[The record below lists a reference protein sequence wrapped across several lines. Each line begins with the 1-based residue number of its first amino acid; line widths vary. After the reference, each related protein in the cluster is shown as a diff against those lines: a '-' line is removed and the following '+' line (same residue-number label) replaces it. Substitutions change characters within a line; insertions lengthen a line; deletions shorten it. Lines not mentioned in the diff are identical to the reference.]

1 MTKSQTILFIT
12 PNFPPVVSAGVH
24 RTVRFVRY
32 LPEYGWQPVVL
43 AFDPGT
49 TSDTASALDIP
60 ADLAVHRVAR
70 KGQAPRPASQPKGTR
85 SAAAASSELVRKPNG
100 VLRTLKDVARNTLD
114 LLTETPDKH
123 VDWNA
128 PALSEAR
135 RMVDQ
140 YQPQAIYTSGP
151 PHSVHLIGRKL
162 KLQTGLP
169 WIADFR
175 DPWARRPWGDKPANP
190 WGQRLY
196 PWYERRCISA
206 ADCVILNTERMAADF
221 RSHYP
226 NLPSEKFLCI
236 PNACDPALADR
247 IDGLLSGSQPLA
259 SDGTITLCHAGS
271 LYRQRDP
278 RPLIE
283 ALTEAPSVRFEQ
295 TGSCAEQFDVA
306 GFAARHGVSE
316 RVQVSPPVPHAEI
329 LERMAAAD
337 VQVLLQPGTD
347 LQIPGKLFEMILF
360 RKPILALCDEGETA
374 DLVRKYRLGVVASP
388 TDPAAIAA
396 AIKELSAPGADNADQ
411 PGWDQARDDFDARK
425 LTGTLAEIID
435 GVTAG
440 RQARNTQTMTT
451 PLTDTSVEQV
461 C

>member
-1 MTKSQTILFIT
+1 MTVHNTTLFIT

-43 AFDPGT
+43 ALDPGVET
-49 TSDTASALDIP
+49 DSASAVDLP
-60 ADLAVHRVAR
+60 PDLAVHRVAR
-70 KGQAPRPASQPKGTR
+70 KGQQAQQSGN
-85 SAAAASSELVRKPNG
+85 SSPRKPPAPG
-100 VLRTLKDVARNTLD
+100 SESAPKPGGPVRVLKDLARNTRD

-123 VDWNA
+123 VDWVA

-135 RMVDQ
+135 RMVAQ
-140 YQPQAIYTSGP
+140 YQPQVIYTSGP

-162 KLQTGLP
+162 KRQTGLP

-190 WGQRLY
+190 WGQQLY
-196 PWYERRCISA
+196 PWYERRCIAA
-206 ADCVILNTERMAADF
+206 ADRVILNTERMATDF
-221 RSHYP
+221 RNHYT
-226 NLPSEKFLCI
+226 NLPGEKFRCV
-236 PNACDPALADR
+236 PNACDPALAELVDA
-247 IDGLLSGSQPLA
+247 LLSKQPPRDPA
-259 SDGTITLCHAGS
+259 DQTTICHAGS

-283 ALTEAPSVRFEQ
+283 ALASVPGVRFEQ
-295 TGSCAEQFDVA
+295 TGNCAEQFDVP
-306 GFAARHGVSE
+306 GFSSRQGVDD
-316 RVQVSPPVPHAEI
+316 RVSINPPVPHAEI

-337 VQVLLQPGTD
+337 IQLLLQPGTD
-347 LQIPGKLFEMILF
+347 LQIPGKLFELILF

-388 TDPAAIAA
+388 SDPDEIEAAISQLTDHRQELMNHSGWIAA
-396 AIKELSAPGADNADQ
+396 RN
-411 PGWDQARDDFDARK
+411 DFDARQ
-425 LTGTLAEIID
+425 LTGTLASLLD
-435 GVTAG
+435 DVAAG
-440 RQARNTQTMTT
+440 RQPRNPQTATT
-451 PLTDTSVEQV
+451 HSTDTSVEQV